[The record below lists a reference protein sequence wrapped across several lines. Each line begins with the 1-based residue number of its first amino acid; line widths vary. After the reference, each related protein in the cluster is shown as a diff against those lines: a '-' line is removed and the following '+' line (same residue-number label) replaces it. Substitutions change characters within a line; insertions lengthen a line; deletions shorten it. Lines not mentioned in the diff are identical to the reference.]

1 MHREEFH
8 EGILNL
14 YTAAWASVDL
24 FSNLSGLV
32 DILQGGFCLKE
43 MPFKRCDFSQQ
54 SLENRNSLC
63 DAHYRPDEE
72 NCPGQPTVCLQVDR

>member
-1 MHREEFH
+1 
-8 EGILNL
+8 
-14 YTAAWASVDL
+14 
-24 FSNLSGLV
+24 
-32 DILQGGFCLKE
+32 LKE